1 MNGQENAVIEDKETL
16 AFEDFDLDSLENQ
29 LEEQLESQL
38 SDLEFIKSEK
48 EKIGNP
54 DALGKVV
61 MDEVWKQF
69 TNQIGLEVTNETLI
83 QKYDREH
90 PETYEEVG
98 KTVMQDQ
105 KYKDANKAMK
115 EK

>member
-1 MNGQENAVIEDKETL
+1 MNGQGKENAVIEDNETL
-16 AFEDFDLDSLENQ
+16 DFEDFDLDSLENQ
-29 LEEQLESQL
+29 LEEELESQL

-61 MDEVWKQF
+61 MDEVWKRF

-83 QKYDREH
+83 QKYDREGIQKH
-90 PETYEEVG
+90 MKKLVKLLCKIKSI
-98 KTVMQDQ
+98 KTPT
-105 KYKDANKAMK
+105 KL
-115 EK
+115 

>member
-1 MNGQENAVIEDKETL
+1 MNGQEKENAVIEDNETL
-16 AFEDFDLDSLENQ
+16 DFEDFDLDSLENQ
-29 LEEQLESQL
+29 LEEELESQL

-69 TNQIGLEVTNETLI
+69 TNQIGLSFYRKSVYRKN
-83 QKYDREH
+83 
-90 PETYEEVG
+90 
-98 KTVMQDQ
+98 
-105 KYKDANKAMK
+105 NCC
-115 EK
+115 